1 MKISS
6 SDINPIDYG
15 AMLQKVQD
23 YERRFEQTD
32 AQIRKLQDTVETLV
46 ALANTGR
53 GGFWVCIAF
62 VSVASSIVGY
72 ISHWFDK
79 FH

>member
-1 MKISS
+1 MKISH
-6 SDINPIDYG
+6 DINPIDYG

-23 YERRFEQTD
+23 YERRFAQMDEQ
-32 AQIRKLQDTVETLV
+32 IKKLQSSVENLV

-62 VSVASSIVGY
+62 VSLGSSIVGY
-72 ISHWFDK
+72 VSHWFDK